1 MLCIYVCVMSYVS
14 CCVVVLIGLDVDIG
28 LIESKIWTQ
37 LQEPPVSPRSC
48 HSLVFY
54 DDMVYLFGGFNG
66 ETVFNDL
73 YCFDTG
79 TYSCIHI
86 TYQLSRLTSVLCCV
100 VRLVSWRWHRLEGGG
115 TKPQPVASCSMV
127 ACQGSLYV
135 FGGNDREGNYFN
147 MLYQYNIG
155 MQSRR
160 IDATHF
166 NYIIGQDAPSPTS
179 RCESPNVMQ
188 GKLTHAGL

>member
-100 VRLVSWRWHRLEGGG
+100 VLCCVVLCC
-115 TKPQPVASCSMV
+115 VVLCV
-127 ACQGSLYV
+127 
-135 FGGNDREGNYFN
+135 
-147 MLYQYNIG
+147 
-155 MQSRR
+155 
-160 IDATHF
+160 
-166 NYIIGQDAPSPTS
+166 
-179 RCESPNVMQ
+179 
-188 GKLTHAGL
+188 